1 MNLMDRL
8 AAAMNRTATITVT
21 TVYKSIGVKAPDMG
35 GTLTVGAAGGIVN
48 RPTFALIGE
57 AGPEAVIP
65 LDRSR
70 GNESLPSAS
79 SFGSRSAGTINLT
92 INAGMGTDGAE
103 VGRQVVDA
111 LKAYSRRNGPLPL
124 AVA

>member
-1 MNLMDRL
+1 VRL
-8 AAAMNRTATITVT
+8 A
-21 TVYKSIGVKAPDMG
+21 GD
-35 GTLTVGAAGGIVN
+35 
-48 RPTFALIGE
+48 
-57 AGPEAVIP
+57 AVIP

-70 GNESLPSAS
+70 SSPTSELPSAS